1 MLVIAPWN
9 FPLDLALS
17 PVVGILAAGNVC
29 VVKPSEVSTH
39 CEALLA
45 KLLPRYLPSDAVRV
59 VTGGPSVSA
68 ALLEQRWDHIMY
80 TGNGSIG
87 RLVMAA
93 AAEHLT
99 PLTLEL
105 GGKCPVIV
113 DETAKIGLTARRIA
127 QGKWLSNAG
136 QICIS
141 PDFVLV
147 HEAVERPLL
156 HALEHEAKA
165 MLGDDKDAWLG
176 VSAPPGRCAYGR
188 IINERH
194 VHRIAALLDDCGGT
208 TLIGRTDQIDAQARF
223 VPPLIVSRPDAD
235 ADILTEEIFGP
246 VLPVVPV
253 ASVDEAIERVRRICE
268 HPLALYVFSESRTG
282 VEHVLSSINS
292 GGASVNSTLEHATN
306 PLTPF
311 GGAGE
316 SGFGAYHGKA
326 GFHEFSHRRS
336 LLYRTTRLP
345 LTMLPG
351 VIQKGLVPPWL
362 YGLVIKIKVSGFL
375 SPRLQLLLR
384 LVATALAVLGARLGT
399 RAVVRTLTLHASGNP
414 GKGV

>member
-1 MLVIAPWN
+1 MHPTERGFARLRDEGGAPAVAPVDHHLAAAIQELRSTFRSGVTRSVDWRKRQLSQLIKFFDENTEAITDAVVADLGGPRLRGAFEMGAVEQAQIAMRSLDDWMREETIPWGSPFGRSVVRREPKGCVLVIAPWN

-99 PLTLEL
+99 PMTLELAMTLEL

-113 DETAKIGLTARRIA
+113 DEAAKIGLTAKRIA
-127 QGKWLSNAG
+127 QVKS
-136 QICIS
+136 S
-141 PDFVLV
+141 P
-147 HEAVERPLL
+147 
-156 HALEHEAKA
+156 
-165 MLGDDKDAWLG
+165 
-176 VSAPPGRCAYGR
+176 
-188 IINERH
+188 
-194 VHRIAALLDDCGGT
+194 
-208 TLIGRTDQIDAQARF
+208 
-223 VPPLIVSRPDAD
+223 
-235 ADILTEEIFGP
+235 
-246 VLPVVPV
+246 
-253 ASVDEAIERVRRICE
+253 
-268 HPLALYVFSESRTG
+268 RTG

-306 PLTPF
+306 PLTPI
-311 GGAGE
+311 GVVGE
-316 SGFGAYHGKA
+316 SGFGA
-326 GFHEFSHRRS
+326 
-336 LLYRTTRLP
+336 L
-345 LTMLPG
+345 
-351 VIQKGLVPPWL
+351 
-362 YGLVIKIKVSGFL
+362 
-375 SPRLQLLLR
+375 
-384 LVATALAVLGARLGT
+384 
-399 RAVVRTLTLHASGNP
+399 
-414 GKGV
+414 